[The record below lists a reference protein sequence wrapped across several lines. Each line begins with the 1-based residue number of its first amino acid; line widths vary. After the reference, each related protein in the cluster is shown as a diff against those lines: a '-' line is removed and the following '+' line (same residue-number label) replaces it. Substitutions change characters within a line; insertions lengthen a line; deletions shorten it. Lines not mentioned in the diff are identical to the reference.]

1 MSDLWGAVPQVRRLG
16 GRAEVPTIEQPA
28 EPSVTANVAGAGVQK
43 QSELAVPTD
52 PRSPSSS
59 DAFTPSSPIDT
70 GSIQTSVAVNPP
82 ANRPDDGDVERA
94 APENG
99 LAPDDAIDT
108 TDPQSVFA
116 DTSVEQIE
124 RLKAALDDDAERANS
139 PPRAV
144 AGGHD
149 VRVRVESMLA
159 RARQLFDLG
168 QTREARHTAKIAHD
182 LGDSARLDYSPD
194 EERPIDLVQRIDD
207 HLRVT
212 AEQAAVQHGNAP
224 DSLANQPVAEPEP
237 AESVIPNGREDKA
250 ADPESAKQ
258 RRDWGYGLTVF
269 RRDRKPG
276 VTDRANVAPGPATTL
291 PAVTPI
297 PAVVLVPP
305 ELDTETDGAVVQ
317 ANRSLS
323 LAKVEETTPTRQA
336 RDASAPIAFAPYQ
349 RRKVSSELSDSVQ
362 DDSSSETDP
371 EIETQDIGA
380 LDQAWPPEIT
390 DKSAIAEEEEVI
402 VAPVEFEEVKPLTP
416 FRDVAAAALSDVSEV
431 EQIERPQQSFGW
443 IAGAAVFGICA
454 AIAIFWYRRGAT

>member
-1 MSDLWGAVPQVRRLG
+1 MSDLWGAVPQVRWSG
-16 GRAEVPTIEQPA
+16 GRAEVPTVEQPA

-52 PRSPSSS
+52 PRSPSSR
-59 DAFTPSSPIDT
+59 DALTPTSPIDT
-70 GSIQTSVAVNPP
+70 GSVQTTVAVNPP
-82 ANRPDDGDVERA
+82 ASQPDGGAVGRA

-212 AEQAAVQHGNAP
+212 AEQAAEQQGGAP
-224 DSLANQPVAEPEP
+224 DSLANQPVAEPEFGD
-237 AESVIPNGREDKA
+237 SVTPNRREDKG

-276 VTDRANVAPGPATTL
+276 TTDRTNVAPGPATAL

-297 PAVVLVPP
+297 PAVVLVAP

-323 LAKVEETTPTRQA
+323 LAKVEETTPSRQP

-349 RRKVSSELSDSVQ
+349 RREVRSELDDSVQ
-362 DDSSSETDP
+362 DVSSTETEPEVESQDSGP
-371 EIETQDIGA
+371 
-380 LDQAWPPEIT
+380 LDQPWPPVIA
-390 DKSAIAEEEEVI
+390 DKPTIADEEEVI

-416 FRDVAAAALSDVSEV
+416 FRDVAGAALSDLNEV
-431 EQIERPQQSFGW
+431 EQIEPPRGSFGW
-443 IAGAAVFGICA
+443 MAGAAVFGICA